1 MITAA
6 GRQQGPR
13 RPLSRGGRQ
22 DPRSAAGTQ
31 KESWVFVLCP
41 LVASRTL
48 RMVATDLDGTIVPH
62 GQGVSARTRAALQA
76 CTQAGV
82 RVVFVTGRPPR
93 WLTPVVKATGQKG
106 FAICANGSITLDCE
120 SDSIVALH
128 SISNEVASEVA
139 RRLRVVVPDVVFAVE
154 TPLEL
159 RAERAYEAMRGPARS
174 EGLAPDLQQVGA
186 RRQAL
191 RLEELLDDAP
201 LIKMIALSSRS
212 TPDEL
217 LAAGRAHVAD
227 LVTPTHSSP
236 TLAILEMGPRGVTKG
251 SSLADLARM
260 WGIAPAEVVTF
271 GDMPNDIEMLTWSG
285 TSYAMSGGHP
295 DAISAADHL
304 APTADDDGV
313 AQVLEHLLRD

>member
-1 MITAA
+1 
-6 GRQQGPR
+6 
-13 RPLSRGGRQ
+13 
-22 DPRSAAGTQ
+22 
-31 KESWVFVLCP
+31 
-41 LVASRTL
+41 
-48 RMVATDLDGTIVPH
+48 
-62 GQGVSARTRAALQA
+62 
-76 CTQAGV
+76 V

-93 WLTPVVKATGQKG
+93 WLTPVAQATGHKG
-106 FAICANGSITLDCE
+106 FAICANGSITLDLE
-120 SDSIVALH
+120 SDSILALH
-128 SISNEVASEVA
+128 SITNEVATEVA

-159 RAERAYEAMRGPARS
+159 RAEWGYEAVRGSGRG
-174 EGLAPDLQQVGA
+174 EVLAPDPQEVGA

-191 RLEELLDDAP
+191 CLEELFDDVP

-217 LAAGRAHVAD
+217 LAAGRAHVTD

-236 TLAILEMGPRGVTKG
+236 TMAILEMGPQGVTKG

-260 WGIAPAEVVTF
+260 WGIAPEDVVTF

-304 APTADDDGV
+304 APTAGDDGV
-313 AQVLEHLLRD
+313 AQVLEHMLRGVAPPQDG